1 MASALV
7 SLTVG
12 LALLSRPCSPVG
24 ATARRPPL
32 RATQPALDAANLP
45 ETDEIISFS
54 DAAFGQLLALKAKT
68 AESGGGG
75 GGGGAAAAD
84 DEEGLFYLRMGV
96 RAGGCSGMSYVM
108 DVTDAGSIEGSDTV
122 LEYREG
128 IRCVVDAK
136 SLIYLF
142 GLRLDYSDALIGGGF
157 SFHNPNAEESC
168 GCGKSFG
175 V

>member
-7 SLTVG
+7 SLSMV
-12 LALLSRPCSPVG
+12 LALVTSRPCAAGYAS
-24 ATARRPPL
+24 TARRPPL
-32 RATQPALDAANLP
+32 RTTLPALDAANPP
-45 ETDEIISFS
+45 ETDQIISFS
-54 DAAFGQLLALKAKT
+54 EAAFGQLLALKAKT

-75 GGGGAAAAD
+75 GAAAAAV
-84 DEEGLFYLRMGV
+84 DEENLFYLRMGV

-108 DVTDAGSIEGSDTV
+108 DVTDVGSIEGSDTV

>member
-1 MASALV
+1 M
-7 SLTVG
+7 
-12 LALLSRPCSPVG
+12 RH
-24 ATARRPPL
+24 
-32 RATQPALDAANLP
+32 
-45 ETDEIISFS
+45 IW
-54 DAAFGQLLALKAKT
+54 
-68 AESGGGG
+68 
-75 GGGGAAAAD
+75 AAAAVLAAVTAFRPISMPSRRTRRASTETAAPTD
-84 DEEGLFYLRMGV
+84 TSSYVITITPEAQDHIAKLRAAEGPGTHLRMGV
-96 RAGGCSGMSYVM
+96 KAGGCSGMSYVM
-108 DVTDAGSIEGSDTV
+108 DVTDVGSIEGSDTV

>member
-1 MASALV
+1 MAVVLSV
-7 SLTVG
+7 T
-12 LALLSRPCSPVG
+12 LALLSRPCSPG
-24 ATARRPPL
+24 TTTARRPPL
-32 RATQPALDAANLP
+32 RAALHALDAQNRP

-54 DAAFGQLLALKAKT
+54 EAAFQQLLALKAKT

-75 GGGGAAAAD
+75 GGGGAAADD
-84 DEEGLFYLRMGV
+84 DEAGLFFLRMGV

-108 DVTDAGSIEGSDTV
+108 DVTDVGSIEGSDTV